1 MSLFRQ
7 LESLRGLSLAS
18 NGRQALPRGL
28 FQGLQRLLQRL
39 DLTAN
44 FLPVLPEEAF
54 QGLPSLQALS
64 LHGNPLNAISPAT
77 FHPRV
82 PLRSLDLQGCI
93 LLCDCTLATF
103 QGWLQSKGVAWSG
116 GECVLTSPSF
126 SWVSAPVP
134 LQRVQPQEVG
144 TPVGCNPFPSTVTP
158 RKLP

>member
-1 MSLFRQ
+1 MSLLRQ

-18 NGRQALPRGL
+18 NGLQALPRGL
-28 FQGLQRLLQRL
+28 FQGLGALQRL

-64 LHGNPLNAISPAT
+64 LHGNPLMAISPAA

-82 PLRSLDLQGCI
+82 PLRSLDLQGCT
-93 LLCDCTLATF
+93 LLCDCALAAF

-126 SWVSAPVP
+126 AWVSLPQFLSSECSHRKWVP
-134 LQRVQPQEVG
+134 QWGATPSPPQ
-144 TPVGCNPFPSTVTP
+144 
-158 RKLP
+158 